1 MPVHLSMQTKQGNMN
16 SNTITFS
23 HQYLHTET
31 ITGTPYAG
39 SVLCK
44 DVFICT
50 ANIVPTGWGDDD
62 GFLYAGNCLKAEITS
77 VTVLPDVQFPNYTG
91 VPLDVA
97 EVVPATLPYKVLNM
111 LRTAAQME
119 YINSLTQPQ
128 PSGLPHTQNITAPLR
143 MAEAA

>member
-1 MPVHLSMQTKQGNMN
+1 MS
-16 SNTITFS
+16 TITFS

-44 DVFICT
+44 DIFLCE
-50 ANIVPTGWGDDD
+50 ANIVPTGFGDDD
-62 GFLYAGNCLKAEITS
+62 GFLYAGNCLKAELTQIR
-77 VTVLPDVQFPNYTG
+77 VICDVSFANETG
-91 VPLDVA
+91 AWIAPT
-97 EVVPATLPYKVLNM
+97 EVHPSNLPYKVLNM

-128 PSGLPHTQNITAPLR
+128 PSGLPHTQTALR
-143 MAEAA
+143 VEYGISWMYYK